1 MPREEEN
8 HTFILQGLEISKDC
22 LSELRKKVFKTNLL
36 YLQDML

>member
-1 MPREEEN
+1 MPREDEN

-22 LSELRKKVFKTNLL
+22 LSKLRKKVFKTNLL